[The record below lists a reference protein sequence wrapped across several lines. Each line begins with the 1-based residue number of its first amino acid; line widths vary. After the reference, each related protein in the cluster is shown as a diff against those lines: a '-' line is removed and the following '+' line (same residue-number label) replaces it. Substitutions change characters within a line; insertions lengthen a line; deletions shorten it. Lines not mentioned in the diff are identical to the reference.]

1 MAMPAA
7 CLSFMVANIEARRMT
22 MKPAA
27 SLSHCCMFADRRAFS
42 TGRQCVFPADRKDRC
57 CTRTFMAGINGD
69 DDIIDVSDLVDS
81 SAYDFTWDGHDAMV
95 FENFRCSSG
104 QIANHIKKMVVDEP
118 ARVSTLIAHFG
129 EESQEVTRMSAL
141 GARLLRLTFL
151 SSPLRHLM
159 EDEILGTSTVVS
171 LFIPIPNTFSQVYQ
185 DFTAEDILA
194 VAESSE
200 TEGAR
205 LIVNRKQRD
214 NSVARVFRRKTPS
227 EDERVSSAGS
237 ASSRLQDF
245 TVKELKLLCKRQGV
259 PSSGR
264 KSELI
269 ERLMGVLDK

>member
-159 EDEILGTSTVVS
+159 EDEILGTSTV
-171 LFIPIPNTFSQVYQ
+171 